1 MKIWLYGKP
10 FSGKTTFVSDIP
22 NSLILST
29 DGNATNL
36 FPEDRIV
43 PIKNPND
50 ISNFIKD
57 FQEGKYKNVDTLII
71 DVVEHIYDMIRE
83 YTLEKNKLEHESD
96 GSWGKGWQLV
106 ESAEWYTL
114 SKLSR
119 LADNTVFIS
128 HEDEYTVKSAIGKET
143 TCYRPALNQ
152 KLHDKMTGLMTIVCR
167 AVLSETSI
175 NNEVVKKYY
184 ISFGNSSNELSGTR
198 IKLKETKIENS
209 WKSFQDNLIKK
220 EG

>member
-29 DGNATNL
+29 DGNATGL

-43 PIKNPND
+43 PIKNTDD
-50 ISNFIKD
+50 ISNFIND
-57 FQEGKYKNVDTLII
+57 FQNGKYKDVDYLII
-71 DVVEHIYDMIRE
+71 DVVEHVYDMIRE

-119 LADNTVFIS
+119 LAKNTIFIS
-128 HEDEYTVKSAIGKET
+128 HEDEYTTKSAIGKET
-143 TCYRPALNQ
+143 TCYRPALNS

-167 AVLSETSI
+167 AVLNETSV
-175 NNEVVKKYY
+175 NNEIVKKYY
-184 ISFGNSSNELSGTR
+184 ISFGNTSNELSGTR
-198 IKLKETKIENS
+198 IKLKSTKIENS
-209 WKSFQDNLIKK
+209 WKEFQDNLITK
-220 EG
+220 